1 MKDYFRF
8 FLSMATL
15 VIVGGVFVSCG
26 GGSGISETAN
36 DVEDTITGKAI
47 DGYLSGST
55 VCLDLDGDGAC
66 CSSSEP
72 TTTSDSTGSYTLTL
86 SDTHK
91 KDSNFNKASVIVYG
105 GVDVDSDQIFIGKLK
120 ATNNG
125 NSTINVTPATTLID
139 SMDLS
144 YDEAKAKVAEI
155 FGIDVDSI
163 ESDPIASNKP
173 DLFAKAVAMQRAVDL
188 LVLADDSTDT
198 NSVKANKIM
207 TAIASGLK
215 GKSGNL
221 TIENIIDSID
231 KTNVNTKAQNALKLA
246 VQLAT
251 ITKTTYKDI
260 NNRGDYAK
268 ICDSYTQ
275 DAKQIITDNGLTE
288 QITDAEIKAFEEK
301 VQQKA
306 HFQAVINGTIKD
318 ISGKAY
324 ANRTVFLR
332 DNTALDSGNGGFY
345 TTQTDDSGNYS
356 FLIFNKGTYTLWVR
370 LAVDEE
376 QTAPSPGGKNIVFND
391 TGAISTAGTTSMDF
405 VVKKL
410 AISNTSPYTITPPTK
425 AIFYGKVFADKNGNN
440 IFDTGEQVFKNAD
453 VFVQDITNGGY
464 YNPRANANGDYAFS
478 AYEVGKFK
486 IWINAHRFDKYNSNV
501 ILPVA
506 SNAGNLPFYEF
517 YLNPADNKKIDFVIQ
532 DKGTIP
538 VTVSGRFY
546 YDDDSSGDY
555 NAGDRP
561 IYKRQVFL
569 VPDNGEAPIY
579 RLTDNDGKYSFDI
592 VPTSTSGIKW
602 ALKPS
607 LKGKLLNSPTLV
619 SGYKNLGEVNVDT
632 NQDFVFTGTTAGASN
647 VVLKGKVYID
657 KNDNGAYDEGTD
669 TPAPNVTIYLRN
681 KTLADA
687 GNGGFYTTTSDSN
700 GDYSFIDTTGGEYKI
715 WFALPYGKKETT
727 CDASVDWSADSLCG
741 GIVFHTRNYSLGD
754 TPTMDFGYTNK

>member
-66 CSSSEP
+66 SSSSEP

-306 HFQAVINGTIKD
+306 HFQAVINGTVKD

-486 IWINAHRFDKYNSNV
+486 IWINAHVDYGSNV
-501 ILPVA
+501 ILPIA
-506 SNAGNLPFYEF
+506 SDKSHYPFYEF
-517 YLNPADNKKIDFVIQ
+517 YLDDADNKKIDFVVQ

-538 VTVSGRFY
+538 VKVSGRLY
-546 YDDDSSGDY
+546 YDDNNSSGY
-555 NAGDRP
+555 NTGDRP
-561 IYKRQVFL
+561 IYNKRMILTPSDGSTSLNVFTDL
-569 VPDNGEAPIY
+569 NGAYEFSIA
-579 RLTDNDGKYSFDI
+579 
-592 VPTSTSGIKW
+592 PTSDSGINWKIRTTTYSSSDT
-602 ALKPS
+602 LT
-607 LKGKLLNSPTLV
+607 SPTMGVDDYFDLTA
-619 SGYKNLGEVNVDT
+619 VNNDT
-632 NQDFVFTGTTAGASN
+632 TQDFVFTGTPPSGTN
-647 VVLKGKVYID
+647 VVLKGKVYE
-657 KNDNGAYDEGTD
+657 DNNGNGTYDNSD
-669 TPAPNVTIYLRN
+669 VVAPGVTLFLRN
-681 KTLADA
+681 ATDADA